1 MKSWAPERAGSSFP
15 GDKGGCP
22 KARGLEEVW
31 GRRCLP
37 EQRTGQPRTFSPL
50 PVVAKEDARKLI
62 PAQGR
67 FLEFS
72 RASVDFRGS
81 WPGRG

>member
-1 MKSWAPERAGSSFP
+1 MQFHVWVDHGPGEMESWAPERAGSSFP

-37 EQRTGQPRTFSPL
+37 EQ
-50 PVVAKEDARKLI
+50 
-62 PAQGR
+62 
-67 FLEFS
+67 
-72 RASVDFRGS
+72 
-81 WPGRG
+81 